1 MQLLPSTYSL
11 KKSLELVNEIIHTS
25 ALAWYLARL
34 NAPQIRADDGN
45 SNSNS
50 RSISSQ
56 HLKSAPLPWS
66 KSPHQEER
74 TNLNLSTSH
83 LYFLSHIDSK
93 LPNFSLL
100 IGCGI
105 ACDIASEPSVIPL
118 SHCYLPFV
126 HLSLVSLSC
135 YWHKTIFIP
144 SLFPLHLLP
153 IDPLTFVISNWDIPS
168 KLTEW

>member
-1 MQLLPSTYSL
+1 MQLLPSTYIL

-25 ALAWYLARL
+25 ALAWYLTRL
-34 NAPQIRADDGN
+34 NAPQIRADDSN

-56 HLKSAPLPWS
+56 HLKSTPLPWS

-74 TNLNLSTSH
+74 TNLNLSPSH

-93 LPNFSLL
+93 IPNFSLL
-100 IGCGI
+100 IRCGI
-105 ACDIASEPSVIPL
+105 ACDIAFEPSVIPL
-118 SHCYLPFV
+118 THCYLPFV
-126 HLSLVSLSC
+126 HLSFVSLSC
-135 YWHKTIFIP
+135 YWHKTIFIR

-153 IDPLTFVISNWDIPS
+153 INPLTFVISNWDIPS
-168 KLTEW
+168 ELTQW